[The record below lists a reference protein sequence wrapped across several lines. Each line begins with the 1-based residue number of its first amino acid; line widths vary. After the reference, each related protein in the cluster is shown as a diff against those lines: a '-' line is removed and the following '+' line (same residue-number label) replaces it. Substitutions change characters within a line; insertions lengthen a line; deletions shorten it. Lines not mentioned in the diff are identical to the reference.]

1 MRNTGSHHEDN
12 KPARCICR
20 FQPHLP
26 ACSQPVLKSCNCTPD
41 RCPEM
46 APDNCCGQSSGN
58 LISMSCNCSG
68 QVASYSGGEYC
79 DICFSQ
85 FGSRQSAIG
94 SSAGINGS
102 RNSHSLCPVLPIS
115 GENSVG
121 PPDLDVV
128 KYLPASARQVFQ
140 LLASEGP
147 LTQKDIINRTD
158 LPPRTVRYALE
169 RLRGEEMLKESFCFH
184 DARQSLYCLYGIDMR

>member
-1 MRNTGSHHEDN
+1 MKIISLL
-12 KPARCICR
+12 AAFAVFSLI
-20 FQPHLP
+20 FLP
-26 ACSQPVLKSCNCTPD
+26 AYSQPVLESCACAPD

-46 APDNCCGQSSGN
+46 VRDNCCGQPSGSI
-58 LISMSCNCSG
+58 ISMSCNCSG
-68 QVASYSGGEYC
+68 QIASYSGGEYC
-79 DICFSQ
+79 DICCPQ
-85 FGSRQSAIG
+85 FRSRSPARG
-94 SSAGINGS
+94 CSAGMNGC
-102 RNSHSLCPVLPIS
+102 RNAHSLCSAPPTS
-115 GENSVG
+115 GDNSVR

-169 RLRGEEMLKESFCFH
+169 RLRGEEMLKESFCFR
-184 DARQSLYCLYGIDMR
+184 DARQSLYCLYGMDMR